1 MSSNFKSS
9 FAGKITKL
17 VAAALA
23 LVTLAGCAQLPR
35 SSEIMVGPEIKG
47 DIASDYLY
55 YSPSGPSVSE
65 SQQDIL
71 SGFINAG
78 TGPQN
83 DYQAAREYLAQSF
96 RAKWNPNAEVLIQ
109 QGNPS
114 ISFNAKQQ
122 ASVTVQVQASVDA
135 DGHYQVMDSGT
146 IRALTFGM
154 VRENGEWR
162 ISSAPN
168 LTILIRP
175 VFDVIFRSYSIYFY
189 DQPKQHLVPDLRW
202 FPSRASTATRM
213 VNALLKGPSDWL
225 KPAVSSAIPAGTA
238 LSLNSVT
245 VAEGIASVDLT
256 AKALTAKVSARRLM
270 KAQIRATLTQLPNV
284 YSVSISVERG
294 PQEIADLVDMKPTLL
309 NDQAVI
315 LQDGQL
321 QVLDVGY
328 NTPIGGTAQ
337 FINQVGATDFAIT
350 NDHDWVALKA
360 AKGVYRGHLRLFGNS
375 PTLIDGRA
383 GQLVPS
389 FDLNGYLWTMTRTS
403 GDPILVTSLDGIR
416 HTFTASWLDAFP
428 KRQFSIS
435 AEGSRLAIL
444 VGSGTSVRVFV
455 AGIIRDSTGLP
466 VALGAPIELVRAGTS
481 PISVSWADETTLA
494 VLQSQSAG
502 AVSTNLVTVGGTSRE
517 FASLDSARSLEVRNA
532 TSTTYAVDSQ
542 HSLFEYRNLS
552 WSKIRSNVQSI
563 HFTN

>member
-1 MSSNFKSS
+1 MSSNFNSS
-9 FAGKITKL
+9 FAGKVTKL

-23 LVTLAGCAQLPR
+23 LLTLAGCAQLPR

-55 YSPSGPSVSE
+55 YSPSGPSVGE

-109 QGNPS
+109 QGNPT
-114 ISFNAKQQ
+114 ISFNAKQE

-146 IRALTFGM
+146 VRALTFGM

-189 DQPKQHLVPDLRW
+189 DQPMQHLVPDLRW

-284 YSVSISVERG
+284 YSVTISVERG

-350 NDHDWVALKA
+350 NDHDWVALKS

-375 PTLIDGRA
+375 PTLIDGRV

-389 FDLNGYLWTMTRTS
+389 FDVNGYLWTMTRTA
-403 GDPILVTSLDGIR
+403 GDSILVTSLDGIR
-416 HTFTASWLDAFP
+416 HSFTASWLDAFP

-435 AEGSRLAIL
+435 AEGSRVAVL

-466 VALGAPIELVRAGTS
+466 VALGAPIEVARAGTS
-481 PISVSWADETTLA
+481 PISASWADEATLA

>member
-1 MSSNFKSS
+1 MSSNFNSS
-9 FAGKITKL
+9 FAGKVTKL

-23 LVTLAGCAQLPR
+23 LLTLAGCAQLPR

-55 YSPSGPSVSE
+55 YSPSGPSVGE

-109 QGNPS
+109 QGNPT
-114 ISFNAKQQ
+114 ISFNAKQE

-146 IRALTFGM
+146 VRALTFGM

-162 ISSAPN
+162 ISRAPN

-189 DQPKQHLVPDLRW
+189 DQPMQHLVPDLRW

-284 YSVSISVERG
+284 YSVTISVERG

-350 NDHDWVALKA
+350 NDHDWVALKS

-375 PTLIDGRA
+375 PTLIDGRV

-389 FDLNGYLWTMTRTS
+389 FDVNGYLWTMTRTA
-403 GDPILVTSLDGIR
+403 GDSILVTSLDGIR
-416 HTFTASWLDAFP
+416 HSFTASWLDAFP

-435 AEGSRLAIL
+435 AEGSRVAVL

-466 VALGAPIELVRAGTS
+466 VALGAPIEVARAGTS
-481 PISVSWADETTLA
+481 PISASWADEATLA